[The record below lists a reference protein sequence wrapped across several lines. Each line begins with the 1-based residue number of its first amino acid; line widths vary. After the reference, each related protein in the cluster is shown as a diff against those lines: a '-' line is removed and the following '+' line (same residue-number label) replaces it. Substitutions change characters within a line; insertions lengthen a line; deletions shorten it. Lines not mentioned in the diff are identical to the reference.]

1 MQTSLP
7 ADADPASHHTRLHPA
22 LLVSALLL
30 AIYLLTFNALPVS
43 DDEQLFLVL
52 SQSLAER
59 GQFTAEPLYGNARI
73 AGSSL
78 SVEPLLPLLGALV
91 YRLLPLLPT
100 GNVTGLMLINLYLG
114 ALTGG
119 LLTWLARR
127 LSAPPLAAA
136 FLGLGYGLGTLAW
149 PYALTFYRDP
159 TAAFFVTLALV
170 GLAETFTPPRRT
182 VLGPALAGPAL
193 ALLGLTAAALT
204 KLSALLI
211 VPPLLLLYLLH
222 TVHQPPHRRQL
233 VAVILGVPVAIALL
247 YFSLGALTGQYRF
260 TLAYLRDLL
269 TLLDLRPTLFR
280 DLIAALFS
288 PGKGLLLYSPAV
300 LLTLAAPFTP
310 TFRQRWPLW
319 VAALAHL
326 FLTLTL
332 QILLYPD
339 VWWTVSWGTRFLLPV
354 LPGLLLAALPT
365 LDWLSTRPRLALA
378 MLALTTLPPA
388 LGALIPWQVYNY
400 ALFFPN
406 QFTPAG
412 ALPLGLTDPAQSQF
426 AAHFTALINVVQGQ
440 GALAVLWTRLDPLP
454 AIVLLLLTAG
464 VIVAAVFG
472 LTRRLPHPVTLTTL
486 ALVLLLPLF
495 TARALRADPA
505 FYGDRPDLQA
515 AIAAL
520 NARPADN
527 LRIIPSYLSP
537 PWQAML
543 NASHG
548 PAVWVS
554 LPPNPTAEMTPA
566 TRALLSR
573 VYLADSGCLLID
585 RSLPDQEQHHLTAY
599 LTPLADL
606 TPTRFSDSLTL
617 LCYTIRP
624 PVRGPYDVFLP
635 FVAR

>member
-1 MQTSLP
+1 MPDCPRTL
-7 ADADPASHHTRLHPA
+7 AMWVGVA
-22 LLVSALLL
+22 LLA
-30 AIYLLTFNALPVS
+30 AYLLTFNALPVS
-43 DDEQLFLVL
+43 DDEQLFIVL
-52 SQSLAER
+52 AQTLAER

-78 SVEPLLPLLGALV
+78 SVEPLLPLLGAVV

-127 LSAPPLAAA
+127 LSAPPSAAA
-136 FLGLGYGLGTLAW
+136 LLGLSYGLGTLAW

-182 VLGPALAGPAL
+182 RLGPALT
-193 ALLGLTAAALT
+193 LLGLTAAALT

-211 VPPLLLLYLLH
+211 VPPLVLVYALH
-222 TVHQPPHRRQL
+222 AVRQPPHRRPL
-233 VAVILGVPVAIALL
+233 LAVVLGLPLAIALV
-247 YFSLGALTGQYRF
+247 YFSFGALTGQYRF
-260 TLAYLRDLL
+260 TPAYLRDLL
-269 TLLDLRPTLFR
+269 TLLDLRPTVFR
-280 DLIAALFS
+280 NLIAALLS

-300 LLTLAAPFTP
+300 LLTLAAPLTP
-310 TFRQRWPLW
+310 TFRQRYLLW
-319 VAALAHL
+319 VAALSHL
-326 FLTLTL
+326 LLTLTL

-365 LDWLSTRPRLALA
+365 FNWLATRPRLALTT
-378 MLALTTLPPA
+378 LILTTLPPA

-400 ALFFPN
+400 VLFFPDR
-406 QFTPAG
+406 FTPPG
-412 ALPLGLTDPAQSQF
+412 ALPVGLTDPAQSQF
-426 AAHFTALINVVQGQ
+426 AAHLTALVSVFQGQ
-440 GALAVLWTRLDPLP
+440 GALAVLWTRLDRLP
-454 AIVLLLLTAG
+454 ATVLLILIAAIILTTAL
-464 VIVAAVFG
+464 G
-472 LTRRLPHPVTLTTL
+472 LTRGLPRPATLTTL
-486 ALVLLLPLF
+486 TLALLLPLF

-505 FYGDRPDLQA
+505 FYADRPELQA

-520 NARPADN
+520 NARPAAD
-527 LRIIPSYLSP
+527 LRLIPSYLSP

-543 NASHG
+543 NASRG
-548 PAVWVS
+548 SAVWVS
-554 LPPNPTAEMTPA
+554 LPPNPTAKMTPA

-573 VYLADSGCLLID
+573 IYLSGSGCLLID

-624 PVRGPYDVFLP
+624 PIRGPYDVFLP
-635 FVAR
+635 FIAR